1 MRLQDQSIIM
11 NTARNL
17 ARMYQFKME
26 PFWLLQA
33 ALGSGIRAMDSFG
46 NLNLQKF
53 LIREIRAWDFVAN
66 GGDAYWNDKIARWV
80 VSREHRFFIAP
91 RRKGDRDGKAGKAIS
106 NEIRQQTE
114 GLAMEGLQL
123 ESDEED
129 NDNDIENEPD
139 DEDDLEDDLDA
150 ENGDKAASQQETR
163 AREPMRHS
171 PWDKPT
177 EREPALWMMY
187 GQALLTA
194 KSYQS
199 SICKPFAC
207 PLSPLVIDFLACS
220 SRLFPSGL

>member
-1 MRLQDQSIIM
+1 MRLQDQSNIM

-33 ALGSGIRAMDSFG
+33 ALGSGIRSMDSFG

-66 GGDAYWNDKIARWV
+66 GGDAYWNDKIARWIV
-80 VSREHRFFIAP
+80 DRKHRFFIAP
-91 RRKGDRDGKAGKAIS
+91 RRKADKDGKSGKSITK
-106 NEIRQQTE
+106 ETQKQTE
-114 GLAMEGLQL
+114 EQAMEGLQL
-123 ESDEED
+123 ESDED
-129 NDNDIENEPD
+129 DNDIEIENE
-139 DEDDLEDDLDA
+139 DEDDLEDEADPD
-150 ENGDKAASQQETR
+150 NGEGAASLQETQT
-163 AREPMRHS
+163 REPVRHS
-171 PWDKPT
+171 PWEKPT

-199 SICKPFAC
+199 SICKPL
-207 PLSPLVIDFLACS
+207 LS
-220 SRLFPSGL
+220 LFGRP